1 MLKDKGEWMTLS
13 QAAELLGVHAST
25 VRLWSDKGWIPVH
38 RTPGKHRRYLRSEI
52 ELWAKASDRSH
63 TMEPENIVQ
72 FALRRIR
79 FQIHEGYLEN
89 ESWYQQLDDEDRR
102 QYRESG
108 RALVQGLTSYLSA
121 QGKDALAE
129 ARSVGYEYAS
139 RGVRSNLD
147 RPRCVLCSHR
157 TARRESLGVM
167 ASQLALRCRSSPLC
181 VAQNSRY
188 AGWGFAFREP
198 LTGGFSL
205 IPPDKKV
212 PVQSCPLSGHWWT
225 FPALPDGHRVE
236 KLHHAS

>member
-147 RPRCVLCSHR
+147 RIEAVRAFFFFRNALL
-157 TARRESLGVM
+157 ESM
-167 ASQLALRCRSSPLC
+167 IAIYQEA
-181 VAQNSRY
+181 
-188 AGWGFAFREP
+188 
-198 LTGGFSL
+198 
-205 IPPDKKV
+205 KV
-212 PVQSCPLSGHWWT
+212 PAGAAWGELLTKVLAFTDQVLITLLETYRILEDKNP
-225 FPALPDGHRVE
+225 
-236 KLHHAS
+236 

>member
-147 RPRCVLCSHR
+147 RIEAVRAFFFFRNALL
-157 TARRESLGVM
+157 ESM
-167 ASQLALRCRSSPLC
+167 IAIYQEA
-181 VAQNSRY
+181 
-188 AGWGFAFREP
+188 
-198 LTGGFSL
+198 
-205 IPPDKKV
+205 KV
-212 PVQSCPLSGHWWT
+212 PAGAAWGELLTKVLSFT
-225 FPALPDGHRVE
+225 DQVLITLLETYRILEDKNP
-236 KLHHAS
+236 